1 MLFLFFTLLPL
12 LLPRSLPSLCHSLSL
27 PLSVTHR
34 TLIPFDFYS
43 LLFSLLQAFVRF
55 SARRMDTMAAAFA
68 TARMAGRVPNATYRL
83 GSARCPIAPAMDAAL
98 RASAVASAAGRDPTA
113 INVSVKGGA
122 GRLSLSDF
130 ALSLP
135 PLPLCAVLTWHKN
148 AKIIYL
154 PCLQFRAVFTP
165 RRHVDTAPIRHTH
178 THSHTLCEGCGP
190 G

>member
-1 MLFLFFTLLPL
+1 
-12 LLPRSLPSLCHSLSL
+12 
-27 PLSVTHR
+27 
-34 TLIPFDFYS
+34 
-43 LLFSLLQAFVRF
+43 
-55 SARRMDTMAAAFA
+55 MDTMAAAFA
-68 TARMAGRVPNATYRL
+68 TVRMAGRVPNATYRL

-130 ALSLP
+130 ARSLAP

-178 THSHTLCEGCGP
+178 TLSHTMRGVWAGLEWGPFAEEAFGACHGDAKIFQLLCRP
-190 G
+190 SV